1 MNATRVSG
9 WILPDGSWVECHP
22 WEHVRTAKSLPVVL
36 EQRGKDPELVGL
48 WDDPD
53 DEKLRGCLA
62 RIGLVKVCYHL
73 VDADTLTPRQLRML
87 QQVYGFHSLDEE
99 IEFIGRIRGRVEL
112 RILMKIRDPERLN
125 TLGI

>member
-1 MNATRVSG
+1 MRSSRVSG
-9 WILPDGSWVECHP
+9 WILPDGAWVECDP
-22 WEHVRTAKSLPVVL
+22 WEHVRTAKRLPLVEERKGVD
-36 EQRGKDPELVGL
+36 QELTAL

-53 DEKLRGCLA
+53 DEKLRHCLA
-62 RIGLVKVCYHL
+62 RLGLVKVCYHL
-73 VDADTLTPRQLRML
+73 IDADTLNARQLRML

-125 TLGI
+125 NLGI